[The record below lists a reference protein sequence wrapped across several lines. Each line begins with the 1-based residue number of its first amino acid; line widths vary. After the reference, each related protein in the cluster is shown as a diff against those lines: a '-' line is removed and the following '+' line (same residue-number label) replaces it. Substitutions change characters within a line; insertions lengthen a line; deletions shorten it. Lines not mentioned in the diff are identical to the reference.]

1 MEFEY
6 FADGNYRIPT
16 ALTVRVKLRTCPVG
30 IDGKMP
36 DIDSAL
42 SGWNGGVL
50 SDCVDG
56 WFWFTV
62 KGMCWWPDQCAVVV
76 LT

>member
-6 FADGNYRIPT
+6 FADGNYRIPA

-50 SDCVDG
+50 SRIVSMGGFGLQLKECVG
-56 WFWFTV
+56 GLINAPW
-62 KGMCWWPDQCAVVV
+62 
-76 LT
+76 